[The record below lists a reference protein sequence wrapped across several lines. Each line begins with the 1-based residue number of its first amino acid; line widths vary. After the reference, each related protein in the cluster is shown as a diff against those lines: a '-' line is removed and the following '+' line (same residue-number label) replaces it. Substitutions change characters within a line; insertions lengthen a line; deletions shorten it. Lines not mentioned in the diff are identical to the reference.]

1 MLYQYNCIIYIDLA
15 MKKFLCK
22 IFSYKVWSYAAA
34 IVTVLMVIPALK
46 ECMKKPPTIDV
57 SVGKYW
63 VTDEEKVTLLY
74 VVPNTAIDKYLVPIP
89 LSFSN
94 NGETAIHNFSG
105 RLSTELLKIGR
116 NDNKDAYMR
125 RFLNGDEHLE
135 NHIQNIY
142 VKSASMVGKGKIEL
156 SLEVKDNNARI
167 KISNNGEAISRE
179 KQNAIFEEGFTTK
192 PTGSGLGLH
201 ICATNLKAQ
210 NASLKLNKSTKDLTE
225 FEIDIPVNKI

>member
-1 MLYQYNCIIYIDLA
+1 MTNTDLIFEQARCISHEIRNHLSICEIYTQIIRKNLEEENIQNKSIDNALNCISKSIKIMCNSLLDLKSLNNISPKNCDIKSLLEEGVKLAEVYIHDKDIKIKCNINQSAEVYIDEN
-15 MKKFLCK
+15 KFLACIVNIIK
-22 IFSYKVWSYAAA
+22 NA
-34 IVTVLMVIPALK
+34 I
-46 ECMKKPPTIDV
+46 E
-57 SVGKYW
+57 
-63 VTDEEKVTLLY
+63 
-74 VVPNTAIDKYLVPIP
+74 AIDK
-89 LSFSN
+89 
-94 NGETAIHNFSG
+94 
-105 RLSTELLKIGR
+105 
-116 NDNKDAYMR
+116 
-125 RFLNGDEHLE
+125 
-135 NHIQNIY
+135 
-142 VKSASMVGKGKIEL
+142 KGKIEL